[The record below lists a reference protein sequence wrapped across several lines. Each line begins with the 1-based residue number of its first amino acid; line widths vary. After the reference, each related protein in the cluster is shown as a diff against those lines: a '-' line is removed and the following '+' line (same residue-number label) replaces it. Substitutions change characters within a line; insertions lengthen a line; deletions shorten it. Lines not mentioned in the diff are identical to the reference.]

1 MPLVVLLL
9 LPLSLLP
16 LLREVAL
23 LLHHRGSWS
32 WHRYKRQ

>member
-9 LPLSLLP
+9 LPLPLLP

-23 LLHHRGSWS
+23 LVHHRGSWS
-32 WHRYKRQ
+32 WHREERR